1 MILFSQRERKKIYK
15 RKREKGFYG
24 DIMGVI

>member
-15 RKREKGFYG
+15 RKREKGFNVY
-24 DIMGVI
+24 IMGVI